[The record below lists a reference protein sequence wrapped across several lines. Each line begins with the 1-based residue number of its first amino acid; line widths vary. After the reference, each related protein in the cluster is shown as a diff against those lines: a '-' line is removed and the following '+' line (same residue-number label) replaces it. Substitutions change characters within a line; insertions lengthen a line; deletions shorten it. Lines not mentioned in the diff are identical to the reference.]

1 MKPLTNDYRIEPV
14 GTAFIVI
21 DGLGEQVN
29 TYPTE
34 DAAQQDIERC
44 HKEDAMWE
52 TAKQLVD
59 TAIKAHM
66 RIHDVDRETA
76 KRLIRDSAEVA
87 D

>member
-1 MKPLTNDYRIEPV
+1 MTNDYRIEPA

-21 DGLGEQVN
+21 DDLGEQVD

-34 DAAQQDIERC
+34 EAAKQDIERC
-44 HKEDAMWE
+44 KREDRMYE
-52 TAKQLVD
+52 TAKLLVD

-66 RIHDVDRETA
+66 ERFGVDRETA
-76 KRLIRDSAEVA
+76 RYWIFSASEVV